1 MQLPQS
7 TVSTL
12 EYLVVPEPKNNKP
25 QRLSAQTAEPHNA
38 DMPALPGSPALN
50 QLAAAL
56 PNQDTQVFL
65 AAIQRASA
73 AAELIT
79 EASELLPLN
88 DALVNAAREWIVSQG
103 YSAPEIRENESMPG
117 EPYKILVFGSGKND
131 YLNEAARD
139 CAKRGQELVYHPL
152 ALLEDDLVF
161 AIYDKL
167 RHLLAVSHEILITG
181 KLNEHWVHER
191 THGIFDSLMV
201 AGIDH
206 SLHGSFCAGS
216 KSPLIKLP
224 YGESCGFD
232 ELMAH
237 KDELVHLVLQLNPKS
252 DTLDKELLK
261 KIGHTAYAGALIAR
275 ILREGV
281 IERVPECLDNLSALK
296 EAPDAYLRTRSQT
309 GTETRLEIGSLSF
322 GCLKTY
328 RIDLW
333 DARDGLMV
341 KIADEKMHGKLRF
354 DLADP
359 KWLQLRHELWRETVE
374 KQLSVAQVI
383 EHAHFQAIISEVRE
397 RYQQIKK
404 FAASSSAVFSETYK
418 LAQALG
424 KLANESAP
432 SQNYSIPLGK
442 LRLYAQTLNLVMPCP
457 EGVGPQPG

>member
-1 MQLPQS
+1 MQFPPS
-7 TVSTL
+7 TVSTQ
-12 EYLVVPEPKNNKP
+12 EYLVVANPNNNQP
-25 QRLSAQTAEPHNA
+25 QRRSAETEKLHKAE
-38 DMPALPGSPALN
+38 MPALPGSPALN
-50 QLAAAL
+50 QLAADL

-79 EASELLPLN
+79 EASEFLPLN
-88 DALVNAAREWIVSQG
+88 DALVNAASEWIVSQG
-103 YSAPEIRENESMPG
+103 YKAPKIRESESMPG
-117 EPYKILVFGSGKND
+117 EPYKILVFGRGKND

-261 KIGHTAYAGALIAR
+261 KIGHTAYAGELIAK

-281 IERVPECLDNLSALK
+281 TERVLECLDNLSSLK
-296 EAPDAYLRTRSQT
+296 EAPNTYLRTRSHT
-309 GTETRLEIGSLSF
+309 GTETRLEIGSLLF
-322 GCLKTY
+322 GCLKTC

-333 DARDGLMV
+333 DTSDWLMV
-341 KIADEKMHGKLRF
+341 KIADENMDGKLCF

-397 RYQQIKK
+397 RCRQIEK
-404 FAASSSAVFSETYK
+404 FTARSSAAFSETYK
-418 LAQALG
+418 LAQVLG

-432 SQNYSIPLGK
+432 SQDYSIPLSK
-442 LRLYAQTLNLVMPCP
+442 LKLYAQTLNLVMPCP
-457 EGVGPQPG
+457 KGVGPRPG